1 MLGPI
6 ISAAHANK
14 PLFVG
19 PLMLVISL
27 GGFGCISTLSFGP
40 GIGPVPIGGPTAP
53 LTAADVT
60 AVITAAA
67 KSLNDRKLVIAVTD
81 REGNILGLF
90 RKNRAV
96 TTTQALLAGRL
107 AQVDTNE
114 LAVSLARTG
123 AFFSNDQA
131 PLSSRTVRMISRE
144 HFPPTFDANGAV
156 TGVKNTAPGALWDIE
171 NTNKGCVLST
181 AYNAGMAIA
190 PPMNVLRT
198 GPGIGIATIPGG
210 VPLYKGNKLV
220 GGVGVTGTTPD
231 LSEFAAISGAA
242 GAGFVLSAIPP
253 PGEIFIDGVR
263 LPFIHDDFSE
273 PVLTTLLEF
282 DLRRPF
288 GTAPDAFMNLAVVGA
303 FVPIPLLTDTTM
315 TIGGT
320 QPSLRPN
327 VPEGWLVGPI
337 GSPQISASEV
347 AAIVEQT
354 VIQANITRAA
364 IRLPLDQ
371 PAKMVISVS
380 DLNGRII
387 GLFRMAD
394 ATVFSIDVA
403 ATKSRNVAYLSSLK
417 RSILDLPGVPLG
429 TAVTNRTLRF
439 GSQPFYPQGIDDTFP
454 GPFAPLRVRN
464 QNFPCSQGFRN
475 PGGPNQSGIVFFP
488 GSVPLYKFGVV
499 LVGGLGVSGDGVDQD
514 DIVSAAGGRFLEP
527 APHLRADNQTLLG
540 ARLPWLKFPR
550 APQDR

>member
-1 MLGPI
+1 MTVAGL
-6 ISAAHANK
+6 
-14 PLFVG
+14 
-19 PLMLVISL
+19 
-27 GGFGCISTLSFGP
+27 GCISTLSIGP
-40 GIGPVPIGGPTAP
+40 GIGPVPVGGPTTP

-67 KSLNDRKLVIAVTD
+67 KSLNDHRLVIAVVD

-90 RKNRAV
+90 RKNRAI
-96 TTTQALLAGRL
+96 TTTQVLLAGRL
-107 AQVDTNE
+107 DQVDTNE

-144 HFPPTFDANGAV
+144 HFPPKFDANGFV
-156 TGVKNTAPGALWDIE
+156 TGIKNTPPGALWDIE

-181 AYNAGMAIA
+181 EYNAGLEIA
-190 PPMNVLRT
+190 PPMNVART
-198 GPGIGIATIPGG
+198 APGLGVATIPGG

-220 GGVGVTGTTPD
+220 GGVGVAGTTPD

-242 GAGFVLSAIPP
+242 GAGFVLSPVPP

-263 LPFIHDDFSE
+263 LPFVFDDFSE

-282 DLRRPF
+282 ELRRPF
-288 GTAPDAFMNLAVVGA
+288 GTAPDAFTNLNVVGT
-303 FVPIPLLTDTTM
+303 FVPIPLM
-315 TIGGT
+315 TAPAQTVTGPQGSI
-320 QPSLRPN
+320 RPN
-327 VPEGWLVGPI
+327 VPEGWLVGPL
-337 GSPQISASEV
+337 GSTQLSASEV
-347 AAIVEQT
+347 AAIVEQS

-380 DLNGRII
+380 DLNGRIL
-387 GLFRMAD
+387 GLFRMPD

-403 ATKSRNVAYLSSLK
+403 ATKARNVAYLSSLK
-417 RSILDLPGVPLG
+417 RSPLDLPGVSLG

-439 GSQPFYPQGIDDTFP
+439 GSQPFYPQGIDDTLP
-454 GPFAPLRVRN
+454 GPFAALRVRN
-464 QNFPCSQGFRN
+464 QDFPCTQGFRN

-488 GSVPLYKFGVV
+488 GSVPLYKFGVL
-499 LVGGLGVSGDGVDQD
+499 LVGGLGISGDGVDQD
-514 DIVSAAGGRFLEP
+514 DLVSSAGGRFLEP

-540 ARLPWLKFPR
+540 ARLPYLKFPR